1 MVITLFDD
9 SNLSSLKEW
18 ANESAL
24 THAVVA
30 DPAFVISDDYNP
42 DGAIPSMSLVGP
54 GAELLIR
61 DKTEITEAEVRAAMG
76 L

>member
-9 SNLSSLKEW
+9 SNLSSLKLW
-18 ANESAL
+18 ASESSL

-30 DPAFVISDDYNP
+30 DPAFEISDDYNP
-42 DGAIPSMSLVGP
+42 DGAIPSMSLLGP

-61 DKTEITEAEVRAAMG
+61 DKVEITEAEVKVAMG